1 MTEIIDYILHF
12 LLGETVSADIKMSV
26 GYTDKQEE
34 FSQYKLVIVLS
45 QFFGDTCY
53 GNEKSLPQ
61 LPLDN
66 WEGTPLLFGIPK
78 TEQLGDT
85 LVLHAD
91 IIASTYFL
99 ISRYEETVN
108 LSRDNHGRFSGK
120 ESLPFKAGFLHR
132 PIVDEYG
139 KSLRKLL
146 RNIGFDIS
154 EPPATLRKIY
164 LTHDVDKLLHYRN
177 FRSVAGAMLRLRE
190 IKTALKTY
198 FGGIEHDPWYTFS
211 WVFGLN
217 KSLQEKLGND
227 VCQTIAFI
235 KSGGGKQPED
245 QPISNIFSKDFQ
257 AFFKLCRTENVTLGL
272 HPSYEAGEKSELI
285 QQEKQL
291 LEKALGAKIHYSRH
305 HFLRSREP
313 RDMQTLIDAGITDD
327 FTMGYADVA
336 GFRLGTSRPVCWI
349 NPETKQLTSLI
360 LHPLT
365 VMDST
370 LSDERYMALHENAAC
385 DYCLQLIEE
394 TKRHNGDLTLLWHN
408 TSVEK
413 GVSYQRGLYERLIE
427 YLKK

>member
-12 LLGETVSADIKMSV
+12 LLGETVFADVKTQI
-26 GYTDKQEE
+26 GYTDKRED
-34 FSQYKLVIVLS
+34 FNQYKLVIIPSL
-45 QFFGDTCY
+45 FFESNCY
-53 GNEKSLPQ
+53 GSKKLLPQ

-66 WEGTPLLFGIPK
+66 WEGTPLLFGTPE
-78 TEQLGDT
+78 TEQFGDT
-85 LVLHAD
+85 LILHAD

-108 LSRDNHGRFSGK
+108 PLRDNHGRFSGK
-120 ESLPFKAGFLHR
+120 ESLPFKADFLHR

-139 KSLRKLL
+139 KSLREVL
-146 RNIGFDIS
+146 RNIGFDIP
-154 EPPATLRKIY
+154 EPPATIRKIY
-164 LTHDVDKLLHYRN
+164 LTHDVDKLVHYRN
-177 FRSVAGAMLRLRE
+177 FRSVAGAILRLQNT
-190 IKTALKTY
+190 KTALKTY
-198 FGGIEHDPWYTFS
+198 FGGIEHDPWYTFP
-211 WVFGLN
+211 WMFGLN
-217 KSLQEKLGND
+217 KSLQNKLGND
-227 VCQTIAFI
+227 ICQTIAFI
-235 KSGGGKQPED
+235 KSGGGEQPED
-245 QPISNIFSKDFQ
+245 QPISDVFSKDFQ
-257 AFFKLCRTENVTLGL
+257 TLFKFCRDENVIFGL
-272 HPSYEAGEKSELI
+272 HPSYEAGEQPELI

-291 LEKALGAKIHYSRH
+291 LEKAVSTQIYYSRH

-313 RDMQTLIDAGITDD
+313 RDMQALIDAGITDD
-327 FTMGYADVA
+327 FTMGYADAA
-336 GFRLGTSRPVCWI
+336 GFRLGTSHPVRWI

-370 LSDERYMALHENAAC
+370 LSDERYMALSEKEAH
-385 DYCLQLIEE
+385 DYCIQLIEE